1 MNRTIKKIKCQNANK
16 KVPVNSLDASHS
28 AHNLPHKIVDLNVD
42 CHKIT
47 FDEVFSSN
55 ASSSKQKPVLNPVL
69 SQQNRNLLS
78 FDIYGE
84 DDDEV
89 SSEFEECV
97 KAGQTKITDIKTKC
111 KTSQNTE
118 LFRSLSKGSRRKK
131 SAEKRGVSPTE
142 SDLKKTKL
150 SSMND

>member
-1 MNRTIKKIKCQNANK
+1 M
-16 KVPVNSLDASHS
+16 
-28 AHNLPHKIVDLNVD
+28 NVD

-55 ASSSKQKPVLNPVL
+55 TSSSKQKPVSNL

-89 SSEFEECV
+89 SSGSEEGV
-97 KAGQTKITDIKTKC
+97 KAGQTKITDIKTKY

-131 SAEKRGVSPTE
+131 SAEKSGVSPTE